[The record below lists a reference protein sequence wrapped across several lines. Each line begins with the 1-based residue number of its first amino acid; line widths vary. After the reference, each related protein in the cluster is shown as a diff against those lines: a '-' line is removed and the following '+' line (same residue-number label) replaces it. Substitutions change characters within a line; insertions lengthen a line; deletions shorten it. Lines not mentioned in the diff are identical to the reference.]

1 MAVELIVYQALA
13 ASGVAA
19 YVADVG
25 SPTPFR
31 IYPEAAPQA
40 TLYPLV
46 VYRIV
51 GHEPVACLDG
61 SSNLARTVVQV
72 DCYALTLLTALAM
85 ADAVALA
92 MFGNFAT
99 FKGIAQ
105 ARRNGFDENERVYYV
120 SQDFAV
126 WA

>member
-1 MAVELIVYQALA
+1 MAIEQVVYQALA

-19 YVADVG
+19 YVADPG
-25 SPTPFR
+25 SPTPLR
-31 IYPEAAPQA
+31 IFPEAAPQT
-40 TLYPLV
+40 TLFPLV

-51 GHEPVACLDG
+51 AQEAVACLDG
-61 SSNLARTVVQV
+61 DSGIARTIVQV
-72 DCYALTLLTALAM
+72 DCYALTLLTAIAM
-85 ADAVALA
+85 ADAVRLA

-105 ARRNGFDENERVYYV
+105 GRRNGFDEGERVHYV